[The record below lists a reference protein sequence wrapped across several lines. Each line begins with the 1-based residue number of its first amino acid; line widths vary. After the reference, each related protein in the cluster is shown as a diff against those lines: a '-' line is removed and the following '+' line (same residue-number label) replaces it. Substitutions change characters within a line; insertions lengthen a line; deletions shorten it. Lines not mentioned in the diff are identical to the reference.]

1 MAEPA
6 TPILEEALAGAVGVA
21 PDVVAAVAAAL
32 DAGELPRVEAVL
44 AELYDADLADLVEA
58 LGPEQRRAVV
68 EVLRN
73 RFPPGILPELDAS
86 VRDEVVD
93 QLGPKDLATAIAKLE
108 SDDALYLIQDLQED
122 QRSQVLHAIPAALRR
137 ILEEQLAFPEKSAG
151 RLMSRDFVAVP
162 AYWTVGE
169 CIDSFRQGKDL
180 PDEFYDIFVVDPRHR
195 PVGTVPLNRLV
206 RATRPAKVG
215 DIMDS
220 ELSLVPATMSQEDVA
235 FLFKQQDLVSA
246 PVVDPSGRLIGTIT
260 VDDVV
265 DVIEEEAEKDLLHLG
280 GVGETD
286 IHAPVAGTAWRRIR
300 WLVVT
305 LINTLIASSVISQ
318 FEATLQQ
325 MVALAIL
332 MPIVAAM
339 GGNAGM
345 QVVTV
350 TVRALATRDLTPANA
365 LRVVSKEVIVGIANG
380 VVFAAIMGTIAGLWF
395 KTWALGGV
403 LAAAMVF
410 NMAWA
415 GLAGIMIPLLI
426 ARMGHDPAIIA
437 GPFLT
442 TTTDVLGFFAFLG
455 LASWFLL

>member
-1 MAEPA
+1 MPA
-6 TPILEEALAGAVGVA
+6 VEEALAGTVGVK
-21 PDVVAAVAAAL
+21 PEV
-32 DAGELPRVEAVL
+32 VEAVAEAIDGSELSRADALL
-44 AELYDADLADLVEA
+44 ADLHDADLADLVEN
-58 LGPEQRRAVV
+58 LGPEHRRAVV
-68 EVLRN
+68 EILRN
-73 RFPPGILPELDAS
+73 RFPPGILPELDES
-86 VRDEVVD
+86 VRDAVVD

-108 SDDALYLIQDLQED
+108 SDDALYLIQDLQEA

-137 ILEEQLAFPEKSAG
+137 ILEEQLAFPEASAG

-162 AYWTVGE
+162 SYWTVGE
-169 CIDSFRQGKDL
+169 CIDSFRESKDL
-180 PDEFYDIFVVDPRHR
+180 PEDFYDIYVVDPRHR

-206 RATRPAKVG
+206 RSTRPTKVG
-215 DIMDS
+215 DIMDA
-220 ELSLVPATMSQEDVA
+220 ELRPVPATMNQEDVA

-286 IHAPVAGTAWRRIR
+286 IHAPVAGTVWRRIR

-365 LRVVSKEVIVGIANG
+365 LRVVSKEVVVGIANG
-380 VVFAAIMGTIAGLWF
+380 VFFAAIMGTIAALWF
-395 KTWALGGV
+395 HSSALGGV

-426 ARMGHDPAIIA
+426 ARMGHDPAIVA

-455 LASWFLL
+455 LATWVLL